1 MIYGYS
7 TYIKADFELQSQTE
21 VLNRYGCAKIL
32 LDQFVGD
39 KKNHKNLKELMGKMI
54 PGDELIIYK
63 LSNSGLNINQL
74 CYLVKHLRKNGIH
87 FRSIL
92 DGVDTK
98 SENGT
103 YFLNFIESISD
114 LEKTEKITEKTMEKN
129 PAIEPKIIADSKKSK
144 RGRKPKFSYAQIMD
158 IKSQHLRK
166 VPIKHIA
173 KEYNVTI
180 ATIWNYIKKSYG
192 EDFRYVP
199 EKDSEKVNA
208 NNVNFE
214 DIAFKDFK
222 IVRTKKKQNTYSG
235 EAMTVNKGQMCLV

>member
-21 VLNRYGCAKIL
+21 VLKRYGCSDIL
-32 LDQFVGD
+32 LDQFVD
-39 KKNHKNLKELMGKMI
+39 SKKNHKNLKELMGKMI

-74 CYLVKHLRKNGIH
+74 IYLIKHLRKNGIH

-114 LEKTEKITEKTMEKN
+114 LEKEEKIKEKEGNATTQLIEK
-129 PAIEPKIIADSKKSK
+129 PISKKSN
-144 RGRKPKFSYAQIMD
+144 RGRKPIFTYIQIMD
-158 IKSQHLRK
+158 IKSKHIRK
-166 VPIKHIA
+166 VPVKEIA

-180 ATIWNYIKKSYG
+180 ATIWNYIKKSYDK
-192 EDFRYVP
+192 DFRYIP
-199 EKDSEKVNA
+199 EKDSQKPQKNEVD
-208 NNVNFE
+208 FE
-214 DIAFKDFK
+214 DIDFK
-222 IVRTKKKQNTYSG
+222 NYKIIRNQKKQASHGG
-235 EAMTVNKGQMCLV
+235 ETMTVHKGQMCLV